1 MILALQIFLIEDN
14 GPLDKNIARFTYC
27 NRAAQQIL
35 CVSEEDVMGKSVTLM
50 MPELIRINHELF
62 VKRFFSDGL
71 NRLIGKT
78 RNIYIKDFNGYIKP
92 VQFFLNFYYTSK
104 LFIQHNHAY

>member
-1 MILALQIFLIEDN
+1 
-14 GPLDKNIARFTYC
+14 
-27 NRAAQQIL
+27 
-35 CVSEEDVMGKSVTLM
+35 VTLM
-50 MPELIRINHELF
+50 MPESTRMNHDLF

-78 RNIYIKDFNGYIKP
+78 RNLYIKDFNGYIKP

-104 LFIQHNHAY
+104 FSYSIIMHIDPILQL